1 MHSTLHSRAR
11 ALAMSILTASVLAS
25 TGCNPSEFLTIEDP
39 DIINPSNVSSAAGAN
54 AARIGA
60 IARLN
65 VATAGGV
72 FSDETIDAYIEL
84 KKAEHTLVNMTTHPL
99 EFELYYSC

>member
-11 ALAMSILTASVLAS
+11 ALAMSILTAGALAS
-25 TGCNPSEFLTIEDP
+25 TGCNPSEFLTIQDP

-54 AARIGA
+54 AARVGA

-65 VATAGGV
+65 VATAGGE
-72 FSDETIDAYIEL
+72 SLLLLHT
-84 KKAEHTLVNMTTHPL
+84 AEQFPDRREPFQASRASVG
-99 EFELYYSC
+99 